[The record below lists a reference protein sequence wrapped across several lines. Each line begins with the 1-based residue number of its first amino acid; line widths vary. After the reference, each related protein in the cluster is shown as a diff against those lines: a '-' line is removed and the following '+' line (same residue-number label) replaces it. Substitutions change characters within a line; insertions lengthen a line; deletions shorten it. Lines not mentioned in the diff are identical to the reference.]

1 MSELSTQ
8 QTQAFTMAGQFE
20 YNVGVLVGCKH
31 FINSTKI
38 LTYIDMMHW
47 HKTSREG

>member
-8 QTQAFTMAGQFE
+8 QTQAFAMAGQFE
-20 YNVGVLVGCKH
+20 YSVGVLVGCKH

-38 LTYIDMMHW
+38 LSYIDVIQW
-47 HKTSREG
+47 HKASREG